1 MTGVQTC
8 ALPICCPARFLH
20 AVEQAGP
27 AQGAQAVDLAG
38 FEHGWQFSILGHE
51 VKPAAVPG
59 ESIVDQLALIGRP
72 QNLGPHRHD
81 GEASAETRRHLHRR
95 LRTEEHTSE
104 LQSLMRN
111 SYAGFCLKK

>member
-1 MTGVQTC
+1 MILRPPRATRTDTLFPYTTPV
-8 ALPICCPARFLH
+8 RS
-20 AVEQAGP
+20 AVGQAGP
-27 AQGAQAVDLAG
+27 AQVAQAVDLAG

-95 LRTEEHTSE
+95 L
-104 LQSLMRN
+104 
-111 SYAGFCLKK
+111 